1 MAAAAG
7 EVSVMQ
13 RELTDLQPQLVIA
26 SKEVSDIMIIVEK
39 DSVEVAK
46 VEKVSEKSF
55 LIPINRFIKQEN
67 VDRSVYLETI

>member
-1 MAAAAG
+1 MTSKNRYVVGLEKLAAAAG

-46 VEKVSEKSF
+46 VEKVSEKAF
-55 LIPINRFIKQEN
+55 
-67 VDRSVYLETI
+67 